1 MKKIIIESDKEGFPF
16 TAMREIQILKRVNH
30 ENIIKL
36 TEVVT
41 SQGEKIK
48 ISDRGN
54 TYLIFEYCKYDLTGL
69 LEVHRKLLPQS
80 ILKGFLKQLLA
91 GVNYLHDNKL
101 AHRDLKSSNLLI
113 TSQGILK
120 IADFGLARVIDH
132 RYLEQ
137 YTRQV
142 ITLWY
147 RPPELILG
155 EKTYGFEI
163 DMWSVGC
170 IIVEVLVGSPIF
182 AANKE
187 SELMNQIWDK
197 LGGPNEHLE
206 NQWKNLRD

>member
-1 MKKIIIESDKEGFPF
+1 MG
-16 TAMREIQILKRVNH
+16 REIQILKRMNH

-36 TEVVT
+36 MEVVT

-48 ISDRGN
+48 ITDRGN
-54 TYLIFEYCKYDLTGL
+54 TYLVFEYCKYDLTGL
-69 LEVHRKLLPQS
+69 LEVHRKLLTQE
-80 ILKGFLKQLLA
+80 ILKGFMKQLLS
-91 GVNYLHDNKL
+91 GVKYLHDNKL

-113 TSQGILK
+113 TSEGILK

-132 RYLEQ
+132 SILTQ

-187 SELMNQIWDK
+187 CDLMNQIWDK
-197 LGGPNEHLE
+197 LGNPDEHLE